1 MLKGTKESMQ
11 IYVPLILGISLN
23 GVTGVMAMSGYMEG
37 FLQGMAVVLLCL
49 SVIQMIIIFKRRM
62 KTTSK

>member
-1 MLKGTKESMQ
+1 
-11 IYVPLILGISLN
+11 
-23 GVTGVMAMSGYMEG
+23 MAMSGYMEG

-62 KTTSK
+62 KTASK

>member
-1 MLKGTKESMQ
+1 MLKETKESMQ

-23 GVTGVMAMSGYMEG
+23 GVTGVMAMSDYMGG

-49 SVIQMIIIFKRRM
+49 SVIQMVVVFKRRM
-62 KTTSK
+62 KTSSK

>member
-23 GVTGVMAMSGYMEG
+23 GVTGVMA
-37 FLQGMAVVLLCL
+37 VVLLCL
-49 SVIQMIIIFKRRM
+49 SVIQMIVIFKRRM
-62 KTTSK
+62 KTASK